1 MHETAFQKAYND
13 GAEFSWKGKSLTQ
26 DEIQKYNAECFI
38 EICNKIKS
46 EVAKALPNVKDPYEE
61 PERAGI
67 RAWQH
72 YKIINKI
79 INNTLLNNGISPS
92 STAAEAETRLQTSFI
107 KGYLEHQ
114 EIPDDNYHEF
124 EISVKGGE
132 QPISDWIYSLLQ
144 VKDRRSKSAESNGMP
159 QDELLRLYFK
169 IHNDSSLLAI
179 FTSKDADLAE
189 DRWVTMK
196 RYGRVIR
203 VDLKDKSYFGD
214 KVVIGGSYEFVKYFA
229 RNQENYEV
237 HHLIPV
243 KLLVM
248 TGILDRLKGPSIKIE
263 KQDHEKTRS
272 YKNNHM
278 LDDMYFQTQRDY
290 LKAKNIRA
298 AVEMEIAD
306 IQEKFGSK
314 YDDAIREVRE
324 YVAKLETQL
333 NK

>member
-1 MHETAFQKAYND
+1 MHETAYQKAYND
-13 GAEFSWKGKSLTQ
+13 GAEFSWKGKTLTQ
-26 DEIQKYNAECFI
+26 DVIQNYNGECLI
-38 EICNKIKS
+38 EICNEITS
-46 EVAKALPNVKDPYEE
+46 AVAKALPNVKDPYEE
-61 PERAGI
+61 PERDGI
-67 RAWQH
+67 QTWQH
-72 YKIINKI
+72 FIIIDKI

-92 STAAEAETRLQTSFI
+92 SSAAEIEKRLQISFI

-124 EISVKGGE
+124 EISVKGGI
-132 QPISDWIYSLLQ
+132 QPISDWVYSLLQ
-144 VKDRRSKSAESNGMP
+144 VKDRGATESNGMP
-159 QDELLRLYFK
+159 QDELLRIYFK
-169 IHNDSSLLAI
+169 LRNYYSFQVI

-189 DRWVTMK
+189 DWVTIK
-196 RYGRVIR
+196 RFGKVIR
-203 VDLKDKSYFGD
+203 VDLKDKSYYGD

-248 TGILDRLKGPSIKIE
+248 AGILDRLKGPSIKIE
-263 KQDHEKTRS
+263 KNDHRKTRS
-272 YKNNHM
+272 YKKMNM
-278 LDDMYFQTQRDY
+278 LKDNYFQTQLAY
-290 LKAKNIRA
+290 LEENNIRA

-324 YVAKLETQL
+324 YVAKLETQF
-333 NK
+333 KK